1 MRPEPSQAILAYRK
15 IFDSRTPEEMRELAQ
30 TKRFMEKI
38 SGDPKFRQ
46 ALKDANGD
54 YRSVV
59 AAYGIDIDPMLAL
72 PLFANTHFKY
82 RFENADDRWP
92 IAKRWDQYMRDMI
105 ANRDMIREE
114 GSAAEA
120 NPRFHAWRQRQIARG
135 LSELGASAAAITHPI
150 LSYELSDGCTVGCW
164 FCGISADRFKSFAQY
179 EEVRDLWRGVL
190 QVGVDLFGQATQTGF
205 CYWATDPSDNPDYDK
220 FIYDHY
226 EVTGA
231 LPQTTT
237 AAPLKDI
244 ALTRRI
250 MALFEKYRSVTNR
263 FSVINLKMLERVHAA
278 FTADELMGVELVLQ
292 NRESLTTKASA
303 GRAAEYK
310 TKQIEAGRSG
320 KIAEIEMDHST
331 IACVSGFLVNMVNK
345 TVRLVSPTRAG
356 ERWPLGYRV
365 YAEEKFSTPEEFRAI
380 LVKMMDDWMPE
391 HLHGS
396 HVLSFRPDLA
406 YHRYPDGF
414 ELRSKGYTHAVRGL
428 EFAGLLGDLIHKG
441 DKTAGEICEIV
452 VKAGGD
458 IFVVTDALS
467 QIYDI
472 GVLDDDPKYGTIKP
486 VAAQSTESAA
496 VA

>member
-15 IFDSRTPEEMRELAQ
+15 IFDSRTPEEVRELAQ

-59 AAYGIDIDPMLAL
+59 AAYGIDIDPMQAL
-72 PLFANTHFKY
+72 PLFVNSYFKY

-92 IAKRWDQYMRDMI
+92 IAKRWDRYMSEMI

-114 GSAAEA
+114 GEAAEA

-135 LSELGASAAAITHPI
+135 LSELGASAQAITHPI

-164 FCGISADRFKSFAQY
+164 FCGISADRFKAFAKY
-179 EEVRDLWRGVL
+179 DEVHALWRGVL

-220 FIYDHY
+220 FILDHY

-237 AAPLKDI
+237 AAPLKDV

-250 MALFEKYRSVTNR
+250 MALFGKYRSVTNR
-263 FSVINLKMLERVHAA
+263 FSVINLKMLERVHET
-278 FTADELMGVELVLQ
+278 FSADELMGVELVLQ

-310 TKQIEAGRSG
+310 AKQVAAGRSG

-365 YAEEKFSTPEEFRAI
+365 YAEEKFSTPEEFRAV
-380 LVKMMDDWMPE
+380 LNKMMDDWMPE
-391 HLHGS
+391 NLHGT
-396 HVLSFRPDLA
+396 HVLRFRPDLA

-414 ELRSKGYTHAVRGL
+414 ELVGHGYKHVVRGL
-428 EFAGLLGDLIHKG
+428 DGAGLLGDAIHKG
-441 DKTAGEICEIV
+441 NKTAGEICEMAV
-452 VKAGGD
+452 RAGGD

-467 QIYDI
+467 QFFEQSFF
-472 GVLDDDPKYGTIKP
+472 DDDPKYGTIKP
-486 VAAQSTESAA
+486 VPAEAEDVAAIA
-496 VA
+496 